1 MDCTVIL
8 CYFNYTSL
16 LYDNIGLFYKIQQIA
31 WARAQYRPADS
42 FQNENNNDYFDFET
56 QPLPE
61 KQLVTRIRSLFER
74 NWEEKQL
81 FKRKAIVPLCFHF
94 HSTVCNISR
103 IMKLFV
109 PLLVLAIVSSQCIF
123 RTDLLPF
130 RLRSLYQRLHWCWK
144 LLRVIVLN
152 FRYRTPNVVHHRCYE

>member
-1 MDCTVIL
+1 MIL

-61 KQLVTRIRSLFER
+61 NQLVTRIRSRFER
-74 NWEEKQL
+74 N
-81 FKRKAIVPLCFHF
+81 
-94 HSTVCNISR
+94 
-103 IMKLFV
+103 
-109 PLLVLAIVSSQCIF
+109 
-123 RTDLLPF
+123 
-130 RLRSLYQRLHWCWK
+130 
-144 LLRVIVLN
+144 
-152 FRYRTPNVVHHRCYE
+152 